1 MAFLFRGKFVC
12 FYCGCKSAQTRT
24 SKVRRW
30 QCAHCEA
37 ENFLDE
43 NGEITDPPAEDVSSS
58 AYSTQSLARPTSP
71 VFETHDDSLFCPTCL
86 KNQHLVS
93 QALASYLP
101 PSDAPDFAEYV
112 KAENEYLKGLEERYP
127 QVCKSCEP
135 KVQEKIRAAG
145 YAAKTDHLRRM
156 MDRTRGY
163 GIQYR
168 DASWGSP
175 LVTLGGV
182 GWFLSLAGQV
192 LWDGA
197 SLLKSTEEDHGL
209 RDARESLSGSMC
221 LQQVMRGSGSIL
233 DCTEILYSTAGLA
246 LLLGV
251 LSSWWNPM
259 LHETLR
265 RKGGQAVG
273 TAEFYQLQVM
283 LLIVRCMTWCYLPS
297 DLKVQM
303 TKAAHLSLLVLTA
316 VISVKSFRSVRMDH
330 SAPVKFQDSPKPSV
344 SQTTQ
349 QKASSVGTGALGY
362 RAQQPN
368 PSLTRKDG
376 SIRPFSIVD
385 LAPPNQQRPI
395 YQSPTPPPD
404 DDDNE
409 AMDWTPSQD
418 NKILRPA
425 ASYRISNAVSQQL
438 QPAPYRQNLRSNA
451 LLSLRDPQNQ
461 PLFLKGPE
469 TRNLESFKTPMKYT
483 MRDSS
488 DESPF
493 ATPYEASPGAG
504 SPELSPIKFAQP
516 RFFPHT
522 DREELGLESLMANNF
537 SLAEQPHE
545 VRARQKL
552 YEKGEYETQSKLA
565 GVYMQLRRPAALLL
579 LAISCMAWT
588 STPIPS
594 LAAFRV
600 HLGLAALCIAAIV
613 ILKSLLPAVRKDSDR
628 SLSDIVLLAFE
639 LITTIILGVALRQRA
654 ATSSPEDSIGP
665 LETPGMILIAVLI
678 AQEAWMLYSGTWIR
692 RKSKGRAS
700 SPPVPQIAAGLEKTN
715 LQQSFVGGSMSSSRH
730 DPKDGIVTDSNGQHL
745 PSLSQR
751 TTRSRTKLG
760 NDPSPGSFGS
770 LSLGGN
776 ARNEQAL
783 GMNSVNLGQPQRR
796 NRNGMW

>member
-1 MAFLFRGKFVC
+1 MRL
-12 FYCGCKSAQTRT
+12 
-24 SKVRRW
+24 
-30 QCAHCEA
+30 
-37 ENFLDE
+37 
-43 NGEITDPPAEDVSSS
+43 
-58 AYSTQSLARPTSP
+58 
-71 VFETHDDSLFCPTCL
+71 TH
-86 KNQHLVS
+86 S
-93 QALASYLP
+93 Q
-101 PSDAPDFAEYV
+101 
-112 KAENEYLKGLEERYP
+112 
-127 QVCKSCEP
+127 
-135 KVQEKIRAAG
+135 
-145 YAAKTDHLRRM
+145 
-156 MDRTRGY
+156 
-163 GIQYR
+163 
-168 DASWGSP
+168 
-175 LVTLGGV
+175 
-182 GWFLSLAGQV
+182 
-192 LWDGA
+192 
-197 SLLKSTEEDHGL
+197 
-209 RDARESLSGSMC
+209 
-221 LQQVMRGSGSIL
+221 
-233 DCTEILYSTAGLA
+233 
-246 LLLGV
+246 
-251 LSSWWNPM
+251 
-259 LHETLR
+259 
-265 RKGGQAVG
+265 
-273 TAEFYQLQVM
+273 
-283 LLIVRCMTWCYLPS
+283 
-297 DLKVQM
+297 
-303 TKAAHLSLLVLTA
+303 
-316 VISVKSFRSVRMDH
+316 ISVKSFRSVRIDH
-330 SAPVKFQDSPKPSV
+330 SAPVKFQDSPEPLL

-349 QKASSVGTGALGY
+349 QKASGVGTGALGHM
-362 RAQQPN
+362 AQQPN
-368 PSLTRKDG
+368 PSLTRYEG

-385 LAPPNQQRPI
+385 LAPPNQERHPPM

-438 QPAPYRQNLRSNA
+438 QPFPYRQNLGSNA
-451 LLSLRDPQNQ
+451 LRSLHDPQNQ
-461 PLFLKGPE
+461 PMFRNGPE
-469 TRNLESFKTPMKYT
+469 TRNLESFKTPKKYT

-493 ATPYEASPGAG
+493 ATPYEPSPGAG

-522 DREELGLESLMANNF
+522 DREDLGLESLMANNF

-552 YEKGEYETQSKLA
+552 YEKREYETQSKLA
-565 GVYMQLRRPAALLL
+565 DVYMQWHRPAALLL

-600 HLGLAALCIAAIV
+600 HLGLAALCIAALV

-692 RKSKGRAS
+692 RKSKGRAP
-700 SPPVPQIAAGLEKTN
+700 SPPDPQIAVALEKTN
-715 LQQSFVGGSMSSSRH
+715 LQRSFVGSSMSASRH
-730 DPKDGIVTDSNGQHL
+730 DAKDGTVADSNGQHL

-751 TTRSRTKLG
+751 TTRSRTKLE
-760 NDPSPGSFGS
+760 NDTPPGGFGS

-776 ARNEQAL
+776 ARSEQAL
-783 GMNSVNLGQPQRR
+783 GMNSLNLGQPQRR